1 MASPAFMRFLP
12 RCGAAAAFG
21 TLLGLAGCQSWLDD
35 RYADS
40 LPPTSGVQPIKGLAQ
55 NVSIRRNALGMPL
68 IETGTFHDALFALG
82 YVHASDRLSQM
93 VSLRLLAQG
102 RLAEMVGPG
111 ALEIDRFMRTVNLRQ
126 AAEIQYRNASPRLQR
141 FFEVYARGV
150 NAYLYRYRDKLPMD
164 LAQSGYRPEYWKPED
179 SALVFAL
186 LNFGLAVNLQEEIA
200 SLTLAQKVGSDKL
213 AWLTPTYP
221 DENLPF
227 DEAEKLKG
235 LRLDGQVP
243 GLAGV
248 EGAARQVAALS
259 MLGVAASNNWA
270 IAPQRSRSGKSLMAN
285 DTHLPL
291 SMPSVWNYV
300 QIRSPKYQA
309 AGVSIAGLPGVVAGF
324 NGKLAWGM
332 TMVLGDNQDLYLEQ
346 LRRQGNRLY
355 YLADGKWQ
363 PTRER
368 QETFFIKGQR
378 PIREV
383 IHETR
388 HGPLLNSALGER
400 KNILQPLPLKSG
412 YGLAYRSIQQEADKT
427 LDGFFDL
434 SRAKTIEQA
443 FDATREIRAMPL
455 NIVFADEKH
464 IGWQV
469 TGRYPN
475 RKEGRGLLPSPGWD
489 GRYDWDGYADPIL
502 HPSDQDPQQGWLGT
516 ANHRTVQPGYG
527 AQLSNSWY
535 YPERAE
541 RIAQLAGASKS
552 HDTQSMIR
560 MQYDQTSLFVAK
572 LQAMFDNPG
581 MALPLP
587 PGHRRLAGGA
597 TQPGAGGLRPADGVR
612 RQADSQLQRR
622 RAVRRLPPR
631 ERQADIPRRARTG
644 GRPCLESLRRDRQ
657 PLLLGASRP
666 PARARRQSVL
676 GRYPHSAEGGQAGN
690 PRAQPRRR
698 RGVLRTATGERAQGL
713 AMGQAAHLRMAER
726 QLENGPL
733 PGRRRARRTRRDQG
747 LSRSRTLSGRRR
759 PHHAG
764 RIGLRLG
771 PGLRHLADPGDA
783 ADRRLRPERTDDRR
797 EQQRPIR
804 QSGQP
809 ALRRRYRRLAQGA
822 LRQLPVPATEPRA
835 RLRQQAADAHSRS
848 LNGRRG
854 TFLRAVALN
863 SRLTP

>member
-475 RKEGRGLLPSPGWD
+475 RKEGRGLLPSWL
-489 GRYDWDGYADPIL
+489 GRPL
-502 HPSDQDPQQGWLGT
+502 RLGWLC
-516 ANHRTVQPGYG
+516 RPDPPPVRPGPAAG
-527 AQLSNSWY
+527 
-535 YPERAE
+535 
-541 RIAQLAGASKS
+541 LAGYRQPPHRAARLRRPVVQLLVLPGARRAHRPARRCQQEPRHPEHDPHAVRPDLAVRRQVAS
-552 HDTQSMIR
+552 HVRQSR
-560 MQYDQTSLFVAK
+560 HGA
-572 LQAMFDNPG
+572 A
-581 MALPLP
+581 AA

-726 QLENGPL
+726 QLENGPYL
-733 PGRRRARRTRRDQG
+733 GAGERAG
-747 LSRSRTLSGRRR
+747 LGAIKGYLDRGPYPAGGDHTTLDVSAYGWGQDFDTWLIPAMRLIVDFGQSEPMIGVNSSG
-759 PHHAG
+759 
-764 RIGLRLG
+764 
-771 PGLRHLADPGDA
+771 
-783 ADRRLRPERTDDRR
+783 
-797 EQQRPIR
+797 
-804 QSGQP
+804 QSGNPASPHYADGIDAWLKGRYVSFPFQP
-809 ALRRRYRRLAQGA
+809 QNLDRVYG
-822 LRQLPVPATEPRA
+822 
-835 RLRQQAADAHSRS
+835 
-848 LNGRRG
+848 NK
-854 TFLRAVALN
+854 
-863 SRLTP
+863 RLTLTPAR